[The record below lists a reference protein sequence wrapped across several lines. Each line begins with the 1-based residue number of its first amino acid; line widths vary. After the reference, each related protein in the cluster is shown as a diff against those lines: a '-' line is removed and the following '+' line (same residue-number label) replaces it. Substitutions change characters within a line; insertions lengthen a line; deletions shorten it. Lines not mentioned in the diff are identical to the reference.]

1 MTRGRVAF
9 AALAVILSA
18 LFVRLGIWQLDR
30 HAQRLEEASLRDSRS
45 ALPPLDLSSAAT
57 GDLSL
62 SSEVQE
68 LRWRRVRL
76 AGRYDREHEIILRSR
91 ARAGRPGVELLTPLL
106 LDAPDDRGRAGVAG
120 ASASAVLVLR
130 GWLPAPD
137 GLRPRLADG
146 WPPGWPTDSTLGAV
160 SVEGVAVPGSK
171 AEAAPLRVEIEGAE
185 YAALAAV
192 DLEAIADLLPYDA
205 ALFYVRASDPGVLG
219 PGMAPPA
226 PLEAGSGPH
235 LSYAVQWFSFA
246 VIALVGTAV
255 FLRKERAR

>member
-18 LFVRLGIWQLDR
+18 LFIRLGIWQLDR
-30 HAQRLEEASLRDSRS
+30 HAQRLEEAGFRDSRS
-45 ALPPLDLSSAAT
+45 ALPPLDLSSADAD
-57 GDLSL
+57 DLAL
-62 SSEVQE
+62 PSEAEE

-91 ARAGRPGVELLTPLL
+91 ALAGRPGVELLTPLL
-106 LDAPDDRGRAGVAG
+106 LDAPDDRERAGVAG
-120 ASASAVLVLR
+120 ASAVLVLR

-137 GLRPRLADG
+137 GLRPRMADA
-146 WPPGWPTDSTLGAV
+146 WPPRRPTDPASGTV
-160 SVEGVAVPGSK
+160 TVEGVAVPGSDT
-171 AEAAPLRVEIEGAE
+171 EAAPLRVEIEGKE
-185 YAALAAV
+185 YAALPAV
-192 DLEAIADLLPYDA
+192 DLGAIADRLPYA
-205 ALFYVRASDPGVLG
+205 TAPFYVRATDPGVLG
-219 PGMAPPA
+219 PGMVPPP
-226 PLEAGSGPH
+226 PLQAGSGPH

>member
-1 MTRGRVAF
+1 MTRGRVVF

-30 HAQRLEEASLRDSRS
+30 HTQRLDEAGLRDSRS
-45 ALPPLDLSSAAT
+45 ALPPLDLSSAA
-57 GDLSL
+57 DDDPSVF
-62 SSEVQE
+62 SEVEE
-68 LRWRRVRL
+68 LRWRGVRL

-91 ARAGRPGVELLTPLL
+91 ALAGRPGVELLTPLL
-106 LDAPDDRGRAGVAG
+106 LDAPDDRERAGVAG
-120 ASASAVLVLR
+120 ASAVLVLR

-137 GLRPRLADG
+137 GLRPRLADA
-146 WPPGWPTDSTLGAV
+146 WPPGWPTDPTRGTV
-160 SVEGVAVPGSK
+160 TVEGVVVPGSE
-171 AEAAPLRVEIEGAE
+171 AEAAPLRVEIEGTE
-185 YAALAAV
+185 YTALAAV
-192 DLEAIADLLPYDA
+192 DLEAITDLLPYGA
-205 ALFYVRASDPGVLG
+205 APFYVRATEPGVLG
-219 PGMAPPA
+219 PGMAPPP